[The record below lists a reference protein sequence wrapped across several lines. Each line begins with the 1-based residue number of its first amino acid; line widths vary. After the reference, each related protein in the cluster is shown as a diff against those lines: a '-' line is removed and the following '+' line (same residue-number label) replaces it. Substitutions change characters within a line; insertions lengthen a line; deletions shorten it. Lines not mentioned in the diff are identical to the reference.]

1 MPATEKLGFA
11 VVGLGKIAED
21 AVLPGFLNCKKAKI
35 VAVVSRDAKKA
46 GQFARKFK
54 AAYHYSTEEFASC
67 LKNPE
72 VSAVYIATPPGA
84 HARFASLAAAA
95 GKHVLCEK
103 PLAATTSQSLEIVDA
118 CRKAGVRLMTA
129 YRKYFEPSCV
139 HLKRL
144 IETDVLGRIDM
155 IHTSFSEKY
164 RPGISQPWLI
174 NRRLSGGGPLMDL
187 GIYCVNSARW
197 LAGEDPT
204 SITAQSWPDAGA
216 GLSGVE
222 QGVTFQM
229 TCPSGLVI
237 QGSSTFRPAISS
249 FLYVQGTKG
258 WAMLTPAFTFDEER
272 LLTVKAGGRMK
283 TRKFKVMGEFARE
296 IDAFASAVLDDKPI
310 EPDGVQGHR
319 DMVILAAI
327 YKAARWNRSVAVK
340 YERSGNLPLRVREID

>member
-1 MPATEKLGFA
+1 MSAAKNLGFA

-21 AVLPGFLNCKKAKI
+21 AVLPGFLNCKKAKL
-35 VAVVSRDAKKA
+35 VAVVSRDLKKA
-46 GQFARKFK
+46 KQFARKFK
-54 AAYHYSTEEFASC
+54 AAYYYQTEDFASC

-84 HARFASLAAAA
+84 HAAFACLAAAA

-103 PLAATTSQSLEIVDA
+103 PLAGSPAESLEIVEA

-129 YRKYFEPSCV
+129 YRKYFEPSSV

-144 IETDVLGRIDM
+144 IETDALGRIDM
-155 IHTSFSEKY
+155 IHTSFSEMY

-174 NRRLSGGGPLMDL
+174 DRELSGGGPLMDL
-187 GIYCVNSARW
+187 GVYCVNSARW
-197 LAGEDPT
+197 LAGEDPA
-204 SITAQSWPDAGA
+204 SITAQSWRARGA
-216 GLSGVE
+216 AASGVE
-222 QGVTFQM
+222 QGITFQM

-237 QGSSTFRPAISS
+237 QGSSTFRSAISS
-249 FLYVQGTKG
+249 FLYVQGTRG

-272 LLTVKAGGRMK
+272 VLTVKAGARTK
-283 TRKFKVMGEFARE
+283 TRKFKVMDEFALE

-310 EPDGVQGHR
+310 EPDGAQGQR

-327 YKAARWNRSVAVK
+327 YEAARLQRSVAVK
-340 YERSGNLPLRVREID
+340 Y